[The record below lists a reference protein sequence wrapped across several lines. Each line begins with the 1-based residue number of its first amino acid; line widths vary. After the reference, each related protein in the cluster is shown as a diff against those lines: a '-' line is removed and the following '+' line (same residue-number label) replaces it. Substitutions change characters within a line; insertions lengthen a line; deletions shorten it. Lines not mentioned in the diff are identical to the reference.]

1 MITETENQPSV
12 AQLLG
17 DIGNDMQTL
26 VKQQLTLF
34 QVELKNDVRRAVVP
48 TESMIGGAVTALV
61 GGIVFALGVACLLPV
76 IWPSLPL
83 WAALAI
89 VGGTLL
95 AVGGISIFI
104 GAHKLGNIKP
114 PPTQTLEGLKENLQW
129 KTKK

>member
-12 AQLLG
+12 AQMLG

-48 TESMIGGAVTALV
+48 TESMIGGVVAALV
-61 GGIVFALGVACLLPV
+61 GGVVFALGIACLLPV

-95 AVGGISIFI
+95 TI
-104 GAHKLGNIKP
+104 GAILILIGANNLGEIKP
-114 PPTQTLEGLKENLQW
+114 PPTQSLEGLKETLQW